1 MTTIKEHTLCQC
13 EPDSYPHTQYG
24 CSLDN
29 LWSTVTFE
37 NTTEWLKYMIFEA
50 SAYVVNEENYLDETR
65 YLGWI
70 YECQVCGD
78 KIYITSQHYCV
89 IATEVQEQKLA
100 EKYAEVTA

>member
-1 MTTIKEHTLCQC
+1 MTTVKERTLCQC
-13 EPDSYPHTQYG
+13 EPDTYPHTQYG

-50 SAYVVNEENYLDETR
+50 SAYVVND
-65 YLGWI
+65 WM

-78 KIYITSQHYCV
+78 KIY
-89 IATEVQEQKLA
+89 AEQ
-100 EKYAEVTA
+100 YAEGQG